1 LTTYSYFLRRRRF
14 QIPAI
19 GKKDKDA
26 SAPNVKVLPPMA
38 VCAKFMPRKI
48 DCGLGNTELKR
59 FQSVKTTKP
68 KHHKTMP
75 TQNET
80 PQDIAKIH
88 LKMVRLSYPHLFT
101 PKIMKGSNKAKY
113 SADLILDKKEHA
125 STIAKIE
132 KTIDRVALDFFKKA
146 VKIKDDKKPLHDG
159 NEKDDKDGYG
169 DDVMFITA
177 KNDKPPIVVDQD
189 PSVALTAISG
199 KPYGGCYVNAVIRI
213 YAYAAGE
220 GYTAGV
226 SASLEAVQFAK
237 DGPAFGAGPV
247 DAEKEF
253 SKVEGD
259 SAEDY

>member
-1 LTTYSYFLRRRRF
+1 
-14 QIPAI
+14 
-19 GKKDKDA
+19 
-26 SAPNVKVLPPMA
+26 
-38 VCAKFMPRKI
+38 
-48 DCGLGNTELKR
+48 
-59 FQSVKTTKP
+59 
-68 KHHKTMP
+68 MP

-101 PKIMKGSNKAKY
+101 AQQMKGGGTPKF
-113 SADLILDKKEHA
+113 SADFILDKKTHA

-132 KTIDRVALDFFKKA
+132 KTVERVALDFFKKA
-146 VKIKDDKKPLHDG
+146 IKLKDDKKPLHDG
-159 NEKDDKDGYG
+159 NEREDKDGYG
-169 DDVMFITA
+169 DDIMWISA
-177 KNDKPPIVVDQD
+177 KSTKAFPVVDQD
-189 PSVALTAISG
+189 PSVALTAVSG
-199 KPYGGCYVNAVIRI
+199 KPYGGCFVNAVIRLF
-213 YAYAAGE
+213 AYDHETG
-220 GYTAGV
+220 GKGV